1 MVSKKRSAKKP
12 LMVSGLCCMVALGIA
27 GGIEAQNITPT
38 AQVSKPIAKEIAPP
52 KQAKPTDIK
61 DVYQAYVE
69 GAPNKSTAIEGIKLQ
84 YDLPTQQ
91 KKAAQMELAAQ
102 WRMKMEEIENEKKS
116 PKVDS
121 SLEAAAAPQLNQ
133 QVFFPKNSAPFEDAK
148 ADLEPNIDMNAI
160 SLVGISMFANKVT
173 ANLKYGEKSFAVK
186 NGAVILGKVKVR
198 IKGRDVSLCQDDK
211 CQAVYL

>member
-1 MVSKKRSAKKP
+1 
-12 LMVSGLCCMVALGIA
+12 
-27 GGIEAQNITPT
+27 
-38 AQVSKPIAKEIAPP
+38 
-52 KQAKPTDIK
+52 
-61 DVYQAYVE
+61 
-69 GAPNKSTAIEGIKLQ
+69 
-84 YDLPTQQ
+84 
-91 KKAAQMELAAQ
+91 
-102 WRMKMEEIENEKKS
+102 MKMEEIENEKKS